1 MIRIIIA
8 DDHTMFRQGLIRL
21 LQGNDDI
28 EIIAECGDGRMALGT
43 VRKFI
48 PDVVVLD
55 ISMPVMDGLTAARRI
70 IQGGLPTKIVVLT
83 SHDAPHVRQQAAA
96 AGAHAFVLKSE
107 AFEQLL
113 ATIRAVAQSSEI
125 MPFALR
131 QTGEQTSDL
140 TARERQ
146 VLRLAARGLTNRAIS
161 EEFCISIKTVDTH
174 RTNMMRKLD
183 LHSTAE
189 LVRYAFATGVI

>member
-8 DDHTMFRQGLIRL
+8 DDHVMFRQGLIQL
-21 LQGNDDI
+21 LQGVEDI
-28 EIIAECGDGRMALGT
+28 EIIAACGDGQMALAT
-43 VRKFI
+43 VCEFI

-55 ISMPVMDGLTAARRI
+55 ISMPLMDGLTTARRI
-70 IQGGLPTKIVVLT
+70 VQDGLPTKIVVLT
-83 SHDAPHVRQQAAA
+83 SHDDPHVRQQAAA
-96 AGAHAFVLKSE
+96 AGAHAFVLKRD

-131 QTGEQTSDL
+131 QTEDQSTDL
-140 TARERQ
+140 TDRERQ
-146 VLRLAARGLTNRAIS
+146 VLRLIARGLTNRAIS
-161 EEFCISIKTVDTH
+161 TDFGVSIKTVDTH

-189 LVRYAFATGVI
+189 LVRHAITTGNV